1 MEAGRC
7 RWTTQELGLSFAPE
21 SRGEAGERRWGLVVL
36 VVGDFGIPQKYGD
49 EKPEDGGIAYFQ
61 TSSNM

>member
-21 SRGEAGERRWGLVVL
+21 SRREAGERRWGLVVL

-49 EKPEDGGIAYFQ
+49 EKPED
-61 TSSNM
+61 